1 MRCITHL
8 DTLWSLD
15 LFSYFSSRHS
25 KSRWW
30 WSLLGRYFVIWIT
43 SCFLTMKKTT
53 KNAVGTE
60 SKQAKKQEPRSAVA
74 ASHHKRREEF
84 ISSSRGRYLSPDT
97 VVALLMLVLH
107 DDQLIL
113 AVFSRN
119 RLFGFYFVIFAV
131 LHMKI
136 AEVEEKRKRMSRHDE
151 VFSWCLCARSRFVP
165 PWSSLL
171 SASLRRAPRR
181 WFWSD
186 LRADRRRILSRRIF

>member
-1 MRCITHL
+1 
-8 DTLWSLD
+8 
-15 LFSYFSSRHS
+15 
-25 KSRWW
+25 
-30 WSLLGRYFVIWIT
+30 
-43 SCFLTMKKTT
+43 MKKTT

-136 AEVEEKRKRMSRHDE
+136 AEVEKDE
-151 VFSWCLCARSRFVP
+151 ARRSV
-165 PWSSLL
+165 
-171 SASLRRAPRR
+171 
-181 WFWSD
+181 
-186 LRADRRRILSRRIF
+186 

>member
-1 MRCITHL
+1 MLSEPKASKQKNKSHDQPSQHPT
-8 DTLWSLD
+8 TKEEK
-15 LFSYFSSRHS
+15 SSSHPHEAGI
-25 KSRWW
+25 
-30 WSLLGRYFVIWIT
+30 SLLR
-43 SCFLTMKKTT
+43 
-53 KNAVGTE
+53 
-60 SKQAKKQEPRSAVA
+60 
-74 ASHHKRREEF
+74 
-84 ISSSRGRYLSPDT
+84 SPDT

-181 WFWSD
+181 WF
-186 LRADRRRILSRRIF
+186 